1 MCNDV
6 QCDGSIFDQ
15 EFCTCT
21 ETSGVMDVRC
31 SQSVSQPTET
41 NQKPPFK
48 PAPQGNL
55 NNNEGKRDVEYSDDV
70 IYRYDN
76 IETPISFN
84 SLRKKRDVNFKMS
97 LENATD
103 YCEKTLLNI
112 DAVRVCIEL
121 PNVNVSGIIRQC
133 ASDLQVGYKAVKFK
147 SRHTFSLSF
156 SSRFYFK

>member
-1 MCNDV
+1 MCNDP

-21 ETSGVMDVRC
+21 ETSGVMDVWC
-31 SQSVSQPTET
+31 NQSLSQPTQT
-41 NQKPPFK
+41 NQNPPYESV
-48 PAPQGNL
+48 PQANL
-55 NNNEGKRDVEYSDDV
+55 GDDGGKRDVEYSDDV
-70 IYRYDN
+70 IYHYDN

-84 SLRKKRDVNFKMS
+84 SPRKKRDVNFKMS

-103 YCEKTLLNI
+103 YCEKTLLSV

-147 SRHTFSLSF
+147 SKHPFSLSI
-156 SSRFYFK
+156 SSRFCFK